1 MRREPSGRAEGSSAA
16 SYGTDLSLADS
27 GPGSAAASRRD
38 DLGRDFGRLGDLTMP
53 GERTKNGVAHVVP
66 LSECVQFRTS
76 GHCRRP
82 LDPVS

>member
-1 MRREPSGRAEGSSAA
+1 
-16 SYGTDLSLADS
+16 
-27 GPGSAAASRRD
+27 
-38 DLGRDFGRLGDLTMP
+38 LGRDFGRLGDLTMP